1 MVLLRNRGLD
11 GLTVSGE
18 FKDRGPLLHRTIAEW
33 SHGDD
38 PTPGR
43 LLSLQTLGLTK
54 GCSGE

>member
-1 MVLLRNRGLD
+1 MALIRDRGLD

-18 FKDRGPLLHRTIAEW
+18 FKDRVPPLHHTIAEW
-33 SHGDD
+33 SHGED

-43 LLSLQTLGLTK
+43 PLSLQTLGLTK